1 MRWSFKLV
9 RVAGIDILVHATFLM
24 LLAWIG
30 LGELLAGHGAVAALE
45 GVFFVALIFGIVV
58 LHELGHALTA
68 RAFGILTRDITLLP
82 IGGVARLE
90 RIPENPAQELLVAL
104 AGPAVN
110 VALAALCFA
119 ALVATAQAAYPPAAE
134 LKGVP
139 LLARL
144 LWINVGMAVFNMIP
158 AFPMDGGRVLRAVLA
173 MGMDRVRATET
184 AAKIGQGIALVF
196 GLLGLLFNPLLMLIA
211 AFVWIGA
218 SQEAAMVQLKAAL
231 SGILVRAAMI
241 TEFHALSPDDT
252 LGRVVAHL
260 LEGFQHDFPVVES
273 GQLVGILTRE
283 ELFKALARG
292 AGKSAFVRDAMHT
305 RFETAD
311 PAEML
316 DQAFAR
322 LQSGACPSLP
332 VVRDG
337 RILGIVT
344 RENLG
349 ELMMVRS
356 VLREGTRAKL
366 SEPRPQNELAA
377 G

>member
-1 MRWSFKLV
+1 M
-9 RVAGIDILVHATFLM
+9 
-24 LLAWIG
+24 
-30 LGELLAGHGAVAALE
+30 
-45 GVFFVALIFGIVV
+45 
-58 LHELGHALTA
+58 
-68 RAFGILTRDITLLP
+68 
-82 IGGVARLE
+82 
-90 RIPENPAQELLVAL
+90 
-104 AGPAVN
+104 
-110 VALAALCFA
+110 
-119 ALVATAQAAYPPAAE
+119 ATAQAAYPPAAE